1 MYFVVTL
8 ALKMLIYALVN
19 SAFSGFASLKL
30 HLFIHSLRLWGWL
43 SYFLVSLCCVNSL
56 LLWLG
61 LVGAKFK
68 NITSLTFEHSTDSIK
83 RGKSYSTHLA
93 RFEFRKIYNRNI
105 YAL

>member
-1 MYFVVTL
+1 
-8 ALKMLIYALVN
+8 MLYQQ
-19 SAFSGFASLKL
+19 FS
-30 HLFIHSLRLWGWL
+30 
-43 SYFLVSLCCVNSL
+43 CPL

-68 NITSLTFEHSTDSIK
+68 NIASLTFEHSTDSIE